1 MPKRIRDRFPSPVRR
16 LISLLGAASIK
27 VRLGVAIVSGVAASI
42 LSILVALVV
51 HVHWALAMAGSALVS
66 LVIIQ
71 LLAKGTTAP
80 LRTMAA
86 AAQEM
91 ASGHYD
97 IRIPTD
103 VGASEVRQLAQSFDA
118 MAVQL
123 AEVDRFRRDLVAN
136 AAHELRTPITV
147 IRAVAENMVDGVSE
161 PTPDQLRLLLGQAER
176 LGRLVDQL
184 LDLSRLE
191 SGVIPLK
198 PTRINVGELLNEVA
212 TTMRLRS
219 QDVTV
224 DVRVD
229 PGVGVFADE
238 ERIRQV
244 MTNLTDNALRHA
256 PAGSSIR
263 LIGQAAI
270 GPFAAGGSVG
280 PFAGGSVGSAA
291 GGGSVGSAAG
301 ERCILIVEDEGTGIP
316 EADSA
321 RVFERFS
328 RLDRARRT
336 EDGGSG
342 LGLSIVHWIVELHN
356 GTIAPENVHPTGC
369 RMVVSLPGLVRI

>member
-1 MPKRIRDRFPSPVRR
+1 MPKRIRDRFPAPVRR

-71 LLAKGTTAP
+71 MLAKGTTAP

-123 AEVDRFRRDLVAN
+123 AEVDRFRRDLIAN

-191 SGVIPLK
+191 SGVIPLR
-198 PTRINVGELLNEVA
+198 PTQINVGEMLNEVA

-219 QDVTV
+219 EDVFV
-224 DVRVD
+224 DVQVSQGLRVY
-229 PGVGVFADE
+229 ADE

-256 PAGSSIR
+256 PPGTSIR
-263 LIGQAAI
+263 LIGEAAV
-270 GPFAAGGSVG
+270 AGTAVAGTAVAGAVG
-280 PFAGGSVGSAA
+280 D
-291 GGGSVGSAAG
+291 
-301 ERCILIVEDEGTGIP
+301 RCILIVEDEGTGIP

-342 LGLSIVHWIVELHN
+342 LGLSIVHWIVELHH
-356 GTIAPENVHPTGC
+356 GTIVPEHVHPTGC
-369 RMVVSLPGLVRI
+369 RMVVSLPGLMKDA